1 MSKFKS
7 NLVWIDLEMTGLN
20 DDNVIIEIATLITN
34 SNLEILEEGP
44 SIAIHRTTEEMST
57 MEEWSLKHHTE
68 SGLLKRVHESNISLQ
83 DAEKLTIQFLSKWV
97 KTGEAPLCGNSVH
110 IDRRFLRKEMPL
122 LEQFLHYHIIDVSS
136 VKQLARRWYPN
147 QKEPQKK
154 REHLAL
160 ADIRES
166 VEELR
171 WYRDNIF
178 QKATKKD
185 DENSIS

>member
-20 DDNVIIEIATLITN
+20 DDNVIVEIATLITN

-68 SGLLKRVHESNISLQ
+68 SGLLKRVYESNISLP

-97 KTGEAPLCGNSVH
+97 NTGEAPLCGNSVH

-171 WYRDNIF
+171 WYRENIF
-178 QKATKKD
+178 QKSTKKD
-185 DENSIS
+185 DGNSIS

>member
-1 MSKFKS
+1 
-7 NLVWIDLEMTGLN
+7 
-20 DDNVIIEIATLITN
+20 
-34 SNLEILEEGP
+34 
-44 SIAIHRTTEEMST
+44 MST
-57 MEEWSLKHHTE
+57 MEAWSLKHHTQ
-68 SGLLKRVHESNISLQ
+68 SGLLKRVHESNISLEN
-83 DAEKLTIQFLSKWV
+83 AEKLTMQFLSKWV

-122 LEQFLHYHIIDVSS
+122 LEHFLHYHIIDVSS

-147 QKEPQKK
+147 QKEPEKK

-178 QKATKKD
+178 KRVIKKD
-185 DENSIS
+185 DGNIIN

>member
-1 MSKFKS
+1 
-7 NLVWIDLEMTGLN
+7 MTDGQLN
-20 DDNVIIEIATLITN
+20 IIA
-34 SNLEILEEGP
+34 EGP
-44 SIAIHRTTEEMST
+44 NLAIYQPDSELEKMDD
-57 MEEWSLKHHTE
+57 WNVKHHTE
-68 SGLLKRVHESNISLQ
+68 SGLLKRVYESNISLP

-97 KTGEAPLCGNSVH
+97 NTGEAPLCGNSVH

-171 WYRDNIF
+171 WYRENIF
-178 QKATKKD
+178 QKSTKKD
-185 DENSIS
+185 DGNSIS

>member
-1 MSKFKS
+1 MCIRDS
-7 NLVWIDLEMTGLN
+7 
-20 DDNVIIEIATLITN
+20 
-34 SNLEILEEGP
+34 
-44 SIAIHRTTEEMST
+44 
-57 MEEWSLKHHTE
+57 
-68 SGLLKRVHESNISLQ
+68 
-83 DAEKLTIQFLSKWV
+83 
-97 KTGEAPLCGNSVH
+97 
-110 IDRRFLRKEMPL
+110 
-122 LEQFLHYHIIDVSS
+122 IIDVSS

-185 DENSIS
+185 DENNIS